1 MGLLVRSAPSHRDC
15 ILIEVGYAGGLRV
28 SELVA
33 LTWSDVIER
42 DGGMV
47 QLSVLGKG
55 QKRREVLLPEVV
67 SRSLL
72 SLRTDAGAS
81 DPVFASPRGGH
92 LTERA
97 VNDMLKRAAKLSAHW
112 LRHAH
117 ASHAID
123 RGAALPVVQSTLGH
137 GNIAV
142 TSAYLHARPGDSSGL
157 SLDPGVFLR

>member
-1 MGLLVRSAPSHRDC
+1 
-15 ILIEVGYAGGLRV
+15 
-28 SELVA
+28 

-42 DGGMV
+42 DGGKV

-55 QKRREVLLPEVV
+55 HKRREVLLPEVV
-67 SRSLL
+67 ARALL
-72 SLRTDAGAS
+72 SLRGDAGAN

-97 VNDMLKRAAKLSAHW
+97 VNYMLKRAASNAGINPKLSAHW

-142 TSAYLHARPGDSSGL
+142 TSGYLHARPGDSSGL
-157 SLDPGVFLR
+157 HLDKGVFLQ